1 MIPTKNGI
9 KILVVEDTPGDVFLI
24 KFYLEELDPDNYE
37 IQSVDNLSDAHYK
50 MEREAFDVILLDLHL
65 PDSQGIITLQNSV
78 KKFPND
84 VFIVLT
90 GLSDEKVGLDA
101 VKNGAQDFLVK
112 GRIDSKSLD
121 SSIKFSF
128 QRAKLKRAVKIY
140 GEALKTL
147 ELMYD
152 MIIII
157 VDKSRSEVFTSLRFQ
172 PFFNTERQTVDTVDE
187 LMEVLDNQERVLNAL
202 RPDYDLSEI
211 EEFTASIKGEM
222 MNFRLRKPVEN
233 DNQIVISV
241 SR

>member
-1 MIPTKNGI
+1 LAFSKNGI

-37 IQSVDNLSDAHYK
+37 IQSVDNLEEAHYK
-50 MEREAFDVILLDLHL
+50 IEREAFDVILLDLHL
-65 PDSQGIITLQNSV
+65 PDSQGIVTLQNSV

-90 GLSDEKVGLDA
+90 GLSDAKIGLEA
-101 VKNGAQDFLVK
+101 VKYGAQDFLVK

-128 QRAKLKRAVKIY
+128 QRAKLKRAVKLY

-147 ELMYD
+147 EVMYG
-152 MIIII
+152 MIIVII
-157 VDKSRSEVFTSLRFQ
+157 DKSRSAVYTSLRFKS
-172 PFFNTERQTVDTVDE
+172 FFMIDEETVDTMEE
-187 LMEVLDNQERVLNAL
+187 LMHVFENNQEILNAINSASDLKIDNFVATL
-202 RPDYDLSEI
+202 RGQQYNFKVSKSK
-211 EEFTASIKGEM
+211 EF
-222 MNFRLRKPVEN
+222 N
-233 DNQIVISV
+233 DQTVISV